1 VQDPLEQDLEPQ
13 VFGVTASSEASEE
26 RTLPSD
32 TLYDRTLDLVKV
44 DFAPT
49 LRPPSSAGVV
59 LATVV
64 SLVGSLVADAA
75 LVAIGEA
82 AFPSTKG
89 YVHFQFSDYSKLTI
103 IGVIIACAA
112 WPIVTRISSSPK
124 WLFFRLAIVVTVVLL
139 LPDVYILLQGQPPRA
154 VAVLMCMHLA
164 IAVVTY
170 NALVRLAP
178 VRDQRTHRSASA
190 SQANPVPPA

>member
-1 VQDPLEQDLEPQ
+1 M
-13 VFGVTASSEASEE
+13 
-26 RTLPSD
+26 PSD

-49 LRPPSSAGVV
+49 HRPPSSARVV

-139 LPDVYILLQGQPPRA
+139 LPDLYILRQGQQPRA
-154 VAVLMCMHLA
+154 VAVLMCIHLA

-170 NALVRLAP
+170 NALVHLAP
-178 VRDQRTHRSASA
+178 VRLRRTHRSASA
-190 SQANPVPPA
+190 AGVNPVPPS